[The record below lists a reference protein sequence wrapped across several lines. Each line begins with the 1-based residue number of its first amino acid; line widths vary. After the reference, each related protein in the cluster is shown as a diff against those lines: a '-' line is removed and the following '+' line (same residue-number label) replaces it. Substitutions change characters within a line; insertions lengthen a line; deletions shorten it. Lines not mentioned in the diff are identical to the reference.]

1 MIPREWLRK
10 IRRIELRTTLLV
22 ENLMAGQYRSVFK
35 GRGMDFDEVRPYE
48 AGDEVRRIDWNVT
61 ARTGVVHIK
70 KYIEEREL
78 TVLLV
83 VDVSASGDIG
93 STHQSKRE
101 TAAELA
107 AVLAF
112 SAVLNNDKVGLL
124 LFTDRTERYLSPRKG
139 RQHVLAMI
147 DLILT
152 YQPKSTRTNI
162 AAALNRV
169 FHAHSRKAVI
179 FLISDFM
186 DHDYERALK
195 VVGRKHDVIAVPIL
209 DPVERELPDIGW
221 VVFEDAETGEVVELN
236 TAEPETRAWFAQNA
250 LRLRER
256 TREHLRRAGLDT
268 IEVETDRP
276 YLRSLTRFFHTRYH
290 RMHP

>member
-48 AGDEVRRIDWNVT
+48 PGDEVRRIDWNVT

-78 TVLLV
+78 SVLLL
-83 VDVSASGDIG
+83 VDVSASKNLG
-93 STHQSKRE
+93 STFQSKRE

-124 LFTDRTERYLSPRKG
+124 LFTDKTERYLSPRKG
-139 RQHVLAMI
+139 RQHVLTMI

-152 YQPKSTRTNI
+152 YQPRSTRTNI

-186 DHDYERALK
+186 DAGYERALK
-195 VVGRKHDVIAVPIL
+195 VVGRKHDLIAVPIL

-236 TAEPETRAWFAQNA
+236 TSEPETRAWFARNA
-250 LRLRER
+250 MQLRER
-256 TREHLRRAGLDT
+256 TREHIRRAGLDS

-276 YLRSLTRFFHTRYH
+276 YLRSLTRFFHTRFH